1 MRYFFRLATIVL
13 CLLVTVF
20 LSFSCEKKKEGKV
33 IITEQEFS
41 LRKVGSFSYSLD
53 ATGKIKNIGEV
64 DVKKIVVTGYCRSCG
79 EAIINGHWFVSDTE
93 KMPNQKA
100 TINYLPTGYEE
111 EFSFQEIA
119 LHYGK
124 ADEKPQNI
132 PDNLEIVIESFEVV
146 E

>member
-1 MRYFFRLATIVL
+1 
-13 CLLVTVF
+13 
-20 LSFSCEKKKEGKV
+20 
-33 IITEQEFS
+33 
-41 LRKVGSFSYSLD
+41 
-53 ATGKIKNIGEV
+53 
-64 DVKKIVVTGYCRSCG
+64 
-79 EAIINGHWFVSDTE
+79 
-93 KMPNQKA
+93 MPNQKA